1 MCGLQS
7 PIGYFLGSATG
18 PKPILRF
25 GLHYGLRV
33 QYTTPMPTSY
43 YYTLGFER
51 CNTCYSPPYSVA
63 GCDWYLSACPK
74 GDYLCLYLELEPESL
89 PPGWSRDVRVTFTL
103 VNKGAQCCFDAKNS
117 IHGFEEFLPLSK
129 LLYTHERFMV
139 NYRRIVLAEIHVL
152 PDIVVP
158 KEPVKVIEPLSCK
171 VGNHIA
177 EASANIA
184 EGDSSCQVVQTTV
197 NVSKENELSDAD
209 DGAADNDDDDDD
221 GAEEGS
227 DDDDNTSEEAPD
239 DVDASI
245 ENLADDDGASSPVSN
260 DDDDG
265 TSEEA
270 SDDSDASED
279 NLADDYDDDDDPFS
293 QSDALEDLSHTMAI
307 HVVSCNGET
316 EVFSGGS
323 APKEDVDDEALSLA
337 SNGSSLHQVKS
348 LEAAS
353 QTVENGG
360 GRRGFNNVI
369 SVTEICNNVVKEIQP
384 VKETMNVNGFEVFSS
399 QNQQIR
405 RAYLNEL
412 LSLIEVLCQSPDKLS
427 EDDLRNAD
435 DTLADLI
442 VVGFKLNWLK
452 SKLNEVTEKKKMEQG
467 TGARLKTMEEQLQK
481 LKLMFLNLETQLQT
495 EKVEAL
501 AARAPLSFSDVV
513 C

>member
-1 MCGLQS
+1 MGQQQMEKKFTWVS
-7 PIGYFLGSATG
+7 PNISYCLG
-18 PKPILRF
+18 
-25 GLHYGLRV
+25 
-33 QYTTPMPTSY
+33 
-43 YYTLGFER
+43 
-51 CNTCYSPPYSVA
+51 NTCYSPPYSVA

-117 IHGFEEFLPLSK
+117 IHGFEEFLSLSK

-184 EGDSSCQVVQTTV
+184 EGDSSCQVVQTT
-197 NVSKENELSDAD
+197 
-209 DGAADNDDDDDD
+209 
-221 GAEEGS
+221 
-227 DDDDNTSEEAPD
+227 
-239 DVDASI
+239 
-245 ENLADDDGASSPVSN
+245 
-260 DDDDG
+260 
-265 TSEEA
+265 
-270 SDDSDASED
+270 
-279 NLADDYDDDDDPFS
+279 
-293 QSDALEDLSHTMAI
+293 DLSHTMAI

-399 QNQQIR
+399 QV
-405 RAYLNEL
+405 E
-412 LSLIEVLCQSPDKLS
+412 SSPDKLS

>member
-1 MCGLQS
+1 MGQQQMEKKFTWVS
-7 PIGYFLGSATG
+7 PNISYCLG
-18 PKPILRF
+18 
-25 GLHYGLRV
+25 
-33 QYTTPMPTSY
+33 
-43 YYTLGFER
+43 
-51 CNTCYSPPYSVA
+51 NTCYSRPYSVA
-63 GCDWYLSACPK
+63 GCDWHLSACPK

-103 VNKGAQCCFDAKNS
+103 VNKGWRYTNKTLGAQCCFNAKNS

-129 LLYTHERFMV
+129 LLDTHERFMV

-152 PDIVVP
+152 LDIVVP

-171 VGNHIA
+171 V
-177 EASANIA
+177 S
-184 EGDSSCQVVQTTV
+184 
-197 NVSKENELSDAD
+197 
-209 DGAADNDDDDDD
+209 
-221 GAEEGS
+221 
-227 DDDDNTSEEAPD
+227 
-239 DVDASI
+239 
-245 ENLADDDGASSPVSN
+245 
-260 DDDDG
+260 
-265 TSEEA
+265 
-270 SDDSDASED
+270 
-279 NLADDYDDDDDPFS
+279 
-293 QSDALEDLSHTMAI
+293 
-307 HVVSCNGET
+307 
-316 EVFSGGS
+316 SGGS

-369 SVTEICNNVVKEIQP
+369 YVTEICNNVVKEIQP

-399 QNQQIR
+399 Q
-405 RAYLNEL
+405 
-412 LSLIEVLCQSPDKLS
+412 SPDKLS

-442 VVGFKLNWLK
+442 AVGFKLNWLK

>member
-1 MCGLQS
+1 MGQQQMEKKFTWVS
-7 PIGYFLGSATG
+7 PNISYCLG
-18 PKPILRF
+18 
-25 GLHYGLRV
+25 
-33 QYTTPMPTSY
+33 
-43 YYTLGFER
+43 
-51 CNTCYSPPYSVA
+51 NTCYSPPYSVA

-184 EGDSSCQVVQTTV
+184 EGDSSC
-197 NVSKENELSDAD
+197 
-209 DGAADNDDDDDD
+209 
-221 GAEEGS
+221 
-227 DDDDNTSEEAPD
+227 
-239 DVDASI
+239 
-245 ENLADDDGASSPVSN
+245 
-260 DDDDG
+260 
-265 TSEEA
+265 
-270 SDDSDASED
+270 
-279 NLADDYDDDDDPFS
+279 
-293 QSDALEDLSHTMAI
+293 
-307 HVVSCNGET
+307 NGET

-360 GRRGFNNVI
+360 GRRGLTI
-369 SVTEICNNVVKEIQP
+369 
-384 VKETMNVNGFEVFSS
+384 
-399 QNQQIR
+399 
-405 RAYLNEL
+405 
-412 LSLIEVLCQSPDKLS
+412 LIEVLCQSPDKLS

>member
-1 MCGLQS
+1 MGQQQMEKKFTWVS
-7 PIGYFLGSATG
+7 PNISYCLG
-18 PKPILRF
+18 
-25 GLHYGLRV
+25 
-33 QYTTPMPTSY
+33 
-43 YYTLGFER
+43 
-51 CNTCYSPPYSVA
+51 NTCYSPPYSVA

-227 DDDDNTSEEAPD
+227 DDDDNTS
-239 DVDASI
+239 
-245 ENLADDDGASSPVSN
+245 
-260 DDDDG
+260 
-265 TSEEA
+265 
-270 SDDSDASED
+270 
-279 NLADDYDDDDDPFS
+279 
-293 QSDALEDLSHTMAI
+293 
-307 HVVSCNGET
+307 
-316 EVFSGGS
+316 
-323 APKEDVDDEALSLA
+323 
-337 SNGSSLHQVKS
+337 LHQVKS